1 MQPCPSRASQWPTP
15 GSSPLRSP
23 VTVKYQKQTN
33 RDLLTVENKTS
44 NVPHELRA
52 IAAYG
57 LKLHFSKGL
66 AMQSPLDEVVR
77 NQKAGRP
84 QGITSV
90 CSAHPLVI
98 EAAVVQARETGGPV
112 LVEATSNQVDQYG
125 GYTGMRPG
133 DFRDLVHG
141 IATECGL
148 PLDRVILGG
157 DHLGPNRWQSLP
169 PDEAMEQAEALVAAY
184 AAAGFTKIHLDC
196 SFACAGD
203 PVPLTDDVVAERA
216 ARLIRAA
223 EDTVGPRR
231 AERIRYVIGTE
242 VPTPGG
248 AHETL
253 GALVPTTPEAA
264 RTTLDQH
271 RKAFARR
278 GIDGVWPRVMALVV
292 QPAVEFDHLRVVDYR
307 REPTEELRKVLDD
320 EPTMVFEAHST
331 DYQTAEALTALVEDH
346 WAVLKVGP
354 GLTFALR
361 EALFALAA
369 IEDELVPAG
378 ERSRLAEVV
387 ERRMLAEPAQWEG
400 YYPGS
405 DAERRLAR
413 RYSYSDR
420 MRYYWPDPEIEEAQA
435 RLLSNLSAA
444 GVPLPLLS
452 AHLPLQYARVRRGE
466 LAARPRELAVDHV
479 RDVLRDY
486 DRAAGAHRNQN
497 PRQNKKQNQKEYV

>member
-1 MQPCPSRASQWPTP
+1 
-15 GSSPLRSP
+15 
-23 VTVKYQKQTN
+23 
-33 RDLLTVENKTS
+33 
-44 NVPHELRA
+44 
-52 IAAYG
+52 
-57 LKLHFSKGL
+57 
-66 AMQSPLDEVVR
+66 MQSPLSEVVR
-77 NQKAGRP
+77 RQKAGQP

-98 EAAVVQARETGGPV
+98 EAAVVQARESGGHV

-125 GYTGMRPG
+125 GYTGMRPA
-133 DFRDLVHG
+133 DFRDLVYR
-141 IATECGL
+141 IAAGSGL

-157 DHLGPNRWQSLP
+157 DHLGPNRWRSLP
-169 PDEAMEQAEALVAAY
+169 PDEAMERADALVAAY
-184 AAAGFTKIHLDC
+184 VAADFTKIHLDC

-216 ARLIRAA
+216 ARLIRVAEEAA
-223 EDTVGPRR
+223 GPER

-253 GALVPTTPEAA
+253 GDLVPTTPEAA
-264 RTTLDQH
+264 RTTLEEH
-271 RKAFARR
+271 RKAFARH
-278 GIDGVWPRVMALVV
+278 GLDEVWPRVMALVV
-292 QPAVEFDHLRVVDYR
+292 QPAVEFDHLQVVDYR
-307 REPTEELRKVLDD
+307 RELTEELRKVLDD
-320 EPTMVFEAHST
+320 EPAMVYEAHST

-369 IEDELVPAG
+369 IEDELVPAA

-387 ERRMLAEPAQWEG
+387 ERRMLAEPATWEG
-400 YYPGS
+400 YYPGGA
-405 DAERRLAR
+405 AEQRLAR

-420 MRYYWPDPEIEEAQA
+420 MRYYWPDPEIEKAQA
-435 RLLSNLSAA
+435 RLLDNLSA
-444 GVPLPLLS
+444 VDIPLPLLS
-452 AHLPLQYARVRRGE
+452 AHLPLQYARVRHGE
-466 LAARPRELAVDHV
+466 LAARPRDLAVDHV

-486 DRAAGAHRNQN
+486 DRASR
-497 PRQNKKQNQKEYV
+497 PNQKEYV

>member
-1 MQPCPSRASQWPTP
+1 
-15 GSSPLRSP
+15 
-23 VTVKYQKQTN
+23 
-33 RDLLTVENKTS
+33 
-44 NVPHELRA
+44 
-52 IAAYG
+52 
-57 LKLHFSKGL
+57 
-66 AMQSPLDEVVR
+66 MQSPLDEVVR

-196 SFACAGD
+196 SFACADD

-264 RTTLDQH
+264 RTTLEQH
-271 RKAFARR
+271 RKAFARH

-307 REPTEELRKVLDD
+307 RKPTEELRKVLDD

-435 RLLSNLSAA
+435 RLLANLSAA
-444 GVPLPLLS
+444 VVPLPLLS

-466 LAARPRELAVDHV
+466 LAASPRELAVDHV

-486 DRAAGAHRNQN
+486 DRATGAHRNQN
-497 PRQNKKQNQKEYV
+497 PRQNQKQNQKEYV